1 MAAVHEH
8 ALSVGEE
15 GDGLSDAHARSFPRH
30 APRVLRP
37 LPRLGIQRVHLLER
51 PVALAD
57 APKEDAQSRD
67 LGCERG
73 ALEYLIGVASLETV
87 PTVALPHV
95 RRRQM
100 RKGR

>member
-1 MAAVHEH
+1 MYISSLPS
-8 ALSVGEE
+8 LSPPSSTVSGW
-15 GDGLSDAHARSFPRH
+15 LA
-30 APRVLRP
+30 
-37 LPRLGIQRVHLLER
+37 ILLER